1 MKVRNMVRGGS
12 IVAAS
17 LGLASLGAGMGLTSS
32 SSTLSASSVV
42 ASSPMTIV
50 GFDAAVAKEHGFRI
64 ITMPDGRQAE
74 VANAVEGNAQVHPD
88 GEVGGDCGIS
98 YVTIASGA
106 PGSFS
111 LLTGFHLNT
120 WAIDYEWHVN
130 VDETD
135 LNYEHDFSWGGPL
148 DFETRWYG
156 RDSVVDVPSGDY
168 LAVVS
173 DTSSL
178 AILWDGGVCYSGG
191 PESSTQV
198 G

>member
-1 MKVRNMVRGGS
+1 
-12 IVAAS
+12 
-17 LGLASLGAGMGLTSS
+17 MGLTSS

-64 ITMPDGRQAE
+64 ISMPDGRQAE
-74 VANAVEGNAQVHPD
+74 VANSVAGNAQVHPD

-98 YVTIASGA
+98 YVTIGSGA

-120 WAIDYEWHVN
+120 AAIDYEWHVN

-148 DFETRWYG
+148 DYETRWYG

>member
-1 MKVRNMVRGGS
+1 MKVRNMVRGGA

-17 LGLASLGAGMGLTSS
+17 LGLASLGTGMGLTNS
-32 SSTLSASSVV
+32 SSTLSTSPIV

-64 ITMPDGRQAE
+64 VTMPDGHQAA
-74 VANAVEGNAQVHPD
+74 VADTVVGNAQVSPD

-111 LLTGFHLNT
+111 LLTGFHLDT
-120 WAIDYEWHVN
+120 AATDYEWHVQ

-148 DFETRWYG
+148 AFRTRWYG
-156 RDSVVDVPSGDY
+156 RDSAVNVPSGDY